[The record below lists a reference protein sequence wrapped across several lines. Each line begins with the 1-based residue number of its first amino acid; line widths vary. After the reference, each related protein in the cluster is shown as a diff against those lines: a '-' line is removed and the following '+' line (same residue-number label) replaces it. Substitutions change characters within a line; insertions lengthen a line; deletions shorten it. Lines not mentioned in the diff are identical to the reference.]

1 MVKWIYDFR
10 VLTLLNLCIFFDWF
24 ILFIKGKF
32 FQDLFR
38 ISILSSFLTNQAQ
51 NWILLSFRG
60 FTYSKTLMFD
70 LTFHF
75 LLILNIYILE
85 FIIQWSFYLIL
96 LIRLFLWKIL
106 AIEFWIILLIS
117 NHIQRILSK
126 NVILKASI
134 FFYLKFFLLL
144 KVLRS
149 SKFKIIHF
157 YSIFIR
163 IYYIT

>member
-10 VLTLLNLCIFFDWF
+10 VLTLLNMYIFFDWF

-60 FTYSKTLMFD
+60 FTYSKTLMFN
-70 LTFHF
+70 LTFHI
-75 LLILNIYILE
+75 LLILNIDILE
-85 FIIQWSFYLIL
+85 FIIQWSFNLIL
-96 LIRLFLWKIL
+96 LIRFFLWKIL
-106 AIEFWIILLIS
+106 AKEFWIILLIS

-144 KVLRS
+144 KVVRC

-163 IYYIT
+163 IYYII